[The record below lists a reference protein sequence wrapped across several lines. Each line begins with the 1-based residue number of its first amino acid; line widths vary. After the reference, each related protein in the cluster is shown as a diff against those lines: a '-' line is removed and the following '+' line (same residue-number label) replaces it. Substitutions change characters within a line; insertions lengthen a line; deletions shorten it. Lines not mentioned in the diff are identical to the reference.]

1 MYIRIVGGKRKKRR
15 NIWCIL
21 ARPVLT
27 PMAIGTSLSR
37 LAGASRQLLGK
48 EN

>member
-1 MYIRIVGGKRKKRR
+1 
-15 NIWCIL
+15 
-21 ARPVLT
+21 VLT